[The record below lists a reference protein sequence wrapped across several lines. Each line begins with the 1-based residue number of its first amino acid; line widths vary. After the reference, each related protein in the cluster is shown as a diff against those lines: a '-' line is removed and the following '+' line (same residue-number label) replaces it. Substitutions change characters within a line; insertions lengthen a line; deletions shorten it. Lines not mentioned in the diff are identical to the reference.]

1 MKRILSFFGSLKS
14 SNTKL
19 NDEIDAAAL
28 RNAALEQTLASVRSD
43 LARAIQGN
51 AAWAAKFADLQDKLD
66 EARNTIGVSDAQYE
80 GAQAA
85 LKAARSE
92 IEELEANEETNWPLI
107 SYALRQ
113 KANRAKY
120 DAKRRGK

>member
-1 MKRILSFFGSLKS
+1 MIRRALDWLGAARRE
-14 SNTKL
+14 
-19 NDEIDAAAL
+19 NDEVNADAV
-28 RNAALEQTLASVRSD
+28 RIAALELALRQSNLKAMIWQTKAE
-43 LARAIQGN
+43 
-51 AAWAAKFADLQDKLD
+51 DLQDKLD

>member
-1 MKRILSFFGSLKS
+1 MKLFDWLGSARRLNDDISSDAVRIASLEQANKAL
-14 SNTKL
+14 TAKL
-19 NDEIDAAAL
+19 NQSKVAAMVW
-28 RNAALEQTLASVRSD
+28 QTKAE
-43 LARAIQGN
+43 
-51 AAWAAKFADLQDKLD
+51 DLQDKLD

-120 DAKRRGK
+120 DAKRRRK

>member
-1 MKRILSFFGSLKS
+1 MRIWIKFLDWLGSARRLNDDIS
-14 SNTKL
+14 SDAVRIASLEQANKALTAKL
-19 NDEIDAAAL
+19 NQSKVAAMVW
-28 RNAALEQTLASVRSD
+28 QTKAE
-43 LARAIQGN
+43 
-51 AAWAAKFADLQDKLD
+51 DLQDKLD

-120 DAKRRGK
+120 DAKRRRK

>member
-1 MKRILSFFGSLKS
+1 MIRRALDWLANAKS
-14 SNTKL
+14 V
-19 NDEIDAAAL
+19 NDEVNADAL
-28 RNAALEQTLASVRSD
+28 RIAALEQTLASVRGD

-51 AAWAAKFADLQDKLD
+51 AAWAAKYADLQDNLD

-120 DAKRRGK
+120 DAKRRRK